1 MAVTSIWPIKGRV
14 DKVIN
19 YARNPEKTHDKER
32 LSELHEIEGVVEY
45 AADEMKTEKRAYVTC
60 LNLHSEETAAQ
71 EFMETKRLMHNEG
84 GRSCYHGYQS
94 FKADEVDA
102 DTAHSIG
109 VALARELWGDRFQV
123 VIATHCNTGHYH
135 NHFVINSVS
144 DVDGKKF
151 YNSPADYRRMREVS
165 DRLCREAKISVIEYP
180 ADRRA
185 NYGEW
190 LAEKN
195 GKPTMRS
202 RIREDIDRAILAST
216 TEREFQRVMKEM
228 GYEVITKT
236 PKGSPRV
243 HPIVRIMDGGKNF
256 RLDKLGEYYELDSI
270 KQRIQNNYR
279 RKTPFPEVAEDTKAP
294 YYQYKE
300 KAKKATGLY
309 ALYLYYCYE
318 LHIIVHKP
326 TSVKKVS
333 AFLREDVTKLDRYM
347 PQQRKRNG
355 EPTVRQDKLS
365 KQNVILYLCGI
376 IPVVWLG
383 LLIAPCLK
391 DGLPG
396 LVQQFGTVMENPFQI
411 QLCED
416 SVKTVLVLLLV
427 YGIAIGVYLSTEH
440 NYRRREEHGS
450 AKWGTAG
457 SVNKKYANKD
467 KTENKLLT
475 QNVAIGLD
483 GRKHRRNLN
492 VLVCGGSGAGK
503 TRFYAKPNIMN
514 ANTSFVV
521 LDPKGELLR
530 DTGHLLEEKGYEIK
544 VLDLIDMEKS
554 HCYNP
559 FVYIS
564 SDDDIQRLTTNL
576 FKNTT
581 PKGSQT
587 QDPFWDQTA
596 AMLLKALVCYL
607 HYEAPPD
614 EQNFSMVMEMIR
626 AGDVKED
633 NEEYQSVLD
642 ELFERLEE
650 RNPEH
655 IALKYYRAYH
665 SGSAKTLKS
674 IQISLV
680 SRLEKFNLDSLA
692 GITQCDE
699 MDLGQIGEK
708 KTAVFAVI
716 PDNDS
721 SFNFIVGMLYTQL
734 FQQLYYQAD
743 SVHGGRLPVHVHFVM
758 DEFANVALPDEFDK
772 LLSTMRSREIS
783 VSIIIQNL
791 AQLKA
796 LFEKQWESIV
806 GNCDE
811 FLYLGG
817 NEQSTH
823 EYVSKLMGKETID
836 TNTYGRSRGRNGSYS
851 TNYQLAGRELMT
863 PDEVRMLDNR
873 YALLFIR
880 GERPIRDL
888 KYDILH
894 HPNVALTTDGSA
906 PAYTH
911 GEDTRSIA
919 SMAFSFDKKVVKNAE
934 KLEAEKHE
942 FLLYSE
948 EELEEL
954 LDEKEKKDNE
964 EA

>member
-1 MAVTSIWPIKGRV
+1 
-14 DKVIN
+14 
-19 YARNPEKTHDKER
+19 
-32 LSELHEIEGVVEY
+32 
-45 AADEMKTEKRAYVTC
+45 
-60 LNLHSEETAAQ
+60 
-71 EFMETKRLMHNEG
+71 
-84 GRSCYHGYQS
+84 
-94 FKADEVDA
+94 
-102 DTAHSIG
+102 
-109 VALARELWGDRFQV
+109 
-123 VIATHCNTGHYH
+123 
-135 NHFVINSVS
+135 
-144 DVDGKKF
+144 
-151 YNSPADYRRMREVS
+151 
-165 DRLCREAKISVIEYP
+165 
-180 ADRRA
+180 
-185 NYGEW
+185 
-190 LAEKN
+190 
-195 GKPTMRS
+195 
-202 RIREDIDRAILAST
+202 
-216 TEREFQRVMKEM
+216 
-228 GYEVITKT
+228 
-236 PKGSPRV
+236 
-243 HPIVRIMDGGKNF
+243 
-256 RLDKLGEYYELDSI
+256 
-270 KQRIQNNYR
+270 
-279 RKTPFPEVAEDTKAP
+279 
-294 YYQYKE
+294 
-300 KAKKATGLY
+300 
-309 ALYLYYCYE
+309 
-318 LHIIVHKP
+318 
-326 TSVKKVS
+326 
-333 AFLREDVTKLDRYM
+333 M
-347 PQQRKRNG
+347 PQQKKKNG
-355 EPTVRQDKLS
+355 DLTVKNDKLS
-365 KQNVILYLCGI
+365 KQNIVLYFFGI

-383 LLIAPCLK
+383 LLIAPCM
-391 DGLPG
+391 DNG
-396 LVQQFGTVMENPFQI
+396 LVSLIQKFGTVMQNPFHI

-416 SVKTVLVLLLV
+416 SLKTVLILLLI
-427 YGIAIGVYLSTEH
+427 YGIAIGVYLSTDR

-450 AKWGTAG
+450 AKWGSAD
-457 SVNKKYANKD
+457 SVNKKYADKKKD
-467 KTENKLLT
+467 ENKLLT

-530 DTGHLLEEKGYEIK
+530 DTGNLLKEKGYEVK

-559 FVYIS
+559 FVYLH

-614 EQNFSMVMEMIR
+614 EQNFPMVMEMIR

-692 GITQCDE
+692 GITQTDE
-699 MDLGQIGEK
+699 MELGNIGEK

-743 SVHGGRLPVHVHFVM
+743 SIHGGRLPVHVHFVM

-823 EYVSKLMGKETID
+823 EYVSKLLGKETID
-836 TNTYGRSRGRNGSYS
+836 TNTYGRSRGRNGNYS

-863 PDEVRMLDNR
+863 PDEVRMLDNK

-880 GERPIRDL
+880 GERPIQDL

-894 HPNVALTTDGSA
+894 HPNVSLTTDGGA
-906 PAYTH
+906 PAYKH

-919 SMAFSFDKKVVKNAE
+919 SMEFSFDPKVIK
-934 KLEAEKHE
+934 EAEKIGADNHD
-942 FLLYSE
+942 FILLSE

-954 LDEKEKKDNE
+954 LNEKEKRENE
-964 EA
+964 ES